1 MRIGIISDIHGDM
14 QSLTAATS
22 CLRQSSVD
30 LILCAGD
37 LVERGSDD
45 HGVIAYLRQ
54 QAVPCV
60 QGNHDENAVR
70 HAKLYCDSDD
80 RTEIESPLSGEA
92 VEFLNER
99 NDERNGDRS
108 SSQAPSTINW
118 TCPRF
123 FGGDVDLRKITAG
136 AADEYSRWLLGKM
149 ASTTAHKECQ
159 IAAQFFRHAARK
171 ELITRNP
178 FEGVTVGTSTNDER
192 RVFVGRNVIH
202 KVLDTCP
209 NWEWRTVVA
218 LARYGGLRCSSEV
231 ALLKWTDLQ
240 WDKERF
246 TVTSPKTKRYGKGT
260 RVVPMFAELRPF
272 LDEADAM
279 TTDDDIWGIPM
290 LGGQP
295 SKNLGTTFRKIMRR
309 SGVDTWPKPFQNLRS
324 SRQTEL
330 EKHFPTYKVC
340 AWMGNTPTIAHKHYL
355 TVTDGDYDEALTTKT
370 GDWLGMQTPVSC
382 RTEAQKKTRNV
393 VNVRENASFAEVV
406 GILENALV
414 AEEGFEPPTRGL

>member
-1 MRIGIISDIHGDM
+1 MASIEKRGRTTRVIAYVDKQKYCFPLGPVRQKIAERFANNID
-14 QSLTAATS
+14 SLLHERRCNLPLS
-22 CLRQSSVD
+22 REVSNWLSGLDDSFYGLV
-30 LILCAGD
+30 
-37 LVERGSDD
+37 VERGLAEPRTVTGTLGSFIDSY
-45 HGVIAYLRQ
+45 IAGRTDVTSRRIEKLK
-54 QAVPCV
+54 C
-60 QGNHDENAVR
+60 
-70 HAKLYCDSDD
+70 AKERL
-80 RTEIESPLSGEA
+80 IE
-92 VEFLNER
+92 
-99 NDERNGDRS
+99 
-108 SSQAPSTINW
+108 
-118 TCPRF
+118 F
-123 FGGDVDLRKITAG
+123 FGDVDLRKITAG